1 MNTETRAYGL
11 QSDNMT
17 FLRLNTRSL
26 RLSFAALAVPTLL
39 AGCTSTDPTANT
51 GTQQTGKTT
60 ADNDAVSG
68 AETVI
73 IGTANFP
80 ESEIIGQLWAEA
92 LRENGFNV
100 EVTSGIGAREV
111 YVTALEEGSVTVV
124 PEYAGNLAQFVGE
137 LPAGTTEE
145 GVRQTLD
152 RNLPDGLKVGEFAR
166 AESKDAYRVTR
177 EVAQQHNLVSIGDLS
192 NLDAITIAAPPEF
205 AERPYGPE
213 GLSEAYGVDAGKITL
228 TPISDGGGPLTVAAL
243 VEGDANVANI
253 YTTSPALL
261 SNGDQADLVI
271 LEDPEGLI
279 PAQNVVPLYR
289 ASALPSGALDV
300 INDINATLTTD
311 DLVAMNLR
319 NVGPE
324 RAEPQQIAEDYLA
337 ERGERGQ
344 TVP

>member
-1 MNTETRAYGL
+1 M
-11 QSDNMT
+11 
-17 FLRLNTRSL
+17 
-26 RLSFAALAVPTLL
+26 
-39 AGCTSTDPTANT
+39 
-51 GTQQTGKTT
+51 
-60 ADNDAVSG
+60 
-68 AETVI
+68 
-73 IGTANFP
+73 
-80 ESEIIGQLWAEA
+80 
-92 LRENGFNV
+92 
-100 EVTSGIGAREV
+100 
-111 YVTALEEGSVTVV
+111 
-124 PEYAGNLAQFVGE
+124 
-137 LPAGTTEE
+137 
-145 GVRQTLD
+145 
-152 RNLPDGLKVGEFAR
+152 
-166 AESKDAYRVTR
+166 
-177 EVAQQHNLVSIGDLS
+177 
-192 NLDAITIAAPPEF
+192 
-205 AERPYGPE
+205 
-213 GLSEAYGVDAGKITL
+213 
-228 TPISDGGGPLTVAAL
+228 TVAAL

-324 RAEPQQIAEDYLA
+324 RAEPRQIAEDYLA